1 MALFKFFHT
10 PKPRGF
16 NYKPIYFDPEQE
28 EREKRRRK
36 YSGEEAENPDAIG
49 DRMRDGFAKY
59 RAGKRDKSVLK
70 SNIRLTVILV
80 ILLFLTYLMFFR

>member
-10 PKPRGF
+10 PKPKGF

-28 EREKRRRK
+28 EREKRKKK
-36 YSGEEAENPDAIG
+36 YSDAGNSSEALG
-49 DRMRDGFAKY
+49 DRMRDGFA
-59 RAGKRDKSVLK
+59 RQREGKRSKTVLK
-70 SNIRLTVILV
+70 SNIRLSVILI

>member
-10 PKPRGF
+10 PKPKGF

-28 EREKRRRK
+28 EREKRMKK
-36 YSGEEAENPDAIG
+36 YSDAGNSSEVLG
-49 DRMRDGFAKY
+49 DRMRDGFA
-59 RAGKRDKSVLK
+59 RHREGKRSKTVIR
-70 SNIRLTVILV
+70 SNIRLSVILI